1 MDSPTLNALF
11 SFTTAERTRYGG
23 STFGDSLIVARNLAN
38 GRKGTR
44 FVQPTFGGWDHHSGI
59 YDKTAGADSLYSQ
72 AAQFDP
78 AYGALLTDLKS
89 MPGSVAG
96 KTLLDET
103 LVVIVAEFGRTV
115 GALNNQNGRDHNLRM
130 TTIWA
135 GGGVQGGRVIGSTDG
150 TGNHLGD
157 YGRSGN
163 RDVRPA
169 DVARPLYSAL
179 GTHSTT

>member
-135 GGGVQGGRVIGSTDG
+135 GDGVQGGRGIGSTHA
-150 TGNHLGD
+150 TGNHVAHSGW
-157 YGRSGN
+157 SGN
-163 RDVRPA
+163 RHLPPQDVPLSAPPA
-169 DVARPLYSAL
+169 LP
-179 GTHSTT
+179 TPP